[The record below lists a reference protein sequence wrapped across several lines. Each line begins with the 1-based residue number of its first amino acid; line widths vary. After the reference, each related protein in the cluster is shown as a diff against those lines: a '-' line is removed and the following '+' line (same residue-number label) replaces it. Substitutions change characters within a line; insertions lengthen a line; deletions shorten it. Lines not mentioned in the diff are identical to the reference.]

1 MGKRRAVRP
10 QATRSAQHE
19 TQAKRDKRHT
29 TRTRHIAHNKRQ
41 VASSESSKEH
51 ATKAEQQATR
61 KRAALEAK
69 ARVRAHRSLIQT
81 GQARGN
87 PIHTTRIHGSPVKL
101 PKPAEAQFKNHSN
114 LWEPAR
120 VCANPDRINSAHAG
134 RLNPTDLNHPCLPCP
149 NRLWQHRPLW
159 SEVT

>member
-1 MGKRRAVRP
+1 MLCARRQHAARS
-10 QATRSAQHE
+10 TRHRRSATSDIQH
-19 TQAKRDKRHT
+19 A
-29 TRTRHIAHNKRQ
+29 RTRHVAHGKRQ

-69 ARVRAHRSLIQT
+69 TRVPTRRSLIQT

-87 PIHTTRIHGSPVKL
+87 PIHTTRTHGNPVKL
-101 PKPAEAQFKNHSN
+101 SKPAEAQFKTHSN
-114 LWEPAR
+114 PWEPAR
-120 VCANPDRINSAHAG
+120 VCANPDRTNSAHAG
-134 RLNPTDLNHPCLPCP
+134 RLNPTDLNYPCLPRP